1 MVDANGLEPLTPCT
15 SRNAHNNAQEL
26 PHVKIQMM
34 QNGEYRQ
41 ILHGIKWYFAAQRES
56 VPMAK

>member
-1 MVDANGLEPLTPCT
+1 MSKSRCRKRLGKRVSDWLYENFELT
-15 SRNAHNNAQEL
+15 
-26 PHVKIQMM
+26 VKKPTN

>member
-34 QNGEYRQ
+34 QA
-41 ILHGIKWYFAAQRES
+41 IRETGFRLA
-56 VPMAK
+56 VQKF